1 MQCMIVFMRAH
12 RFAILS
18 ACLLGGMS
26 QASNFYQ
33 GVATNNLS
41 WPGGIV
47 PYVFTSR
54 VTLAE
59 QTVYLEGMNEWALG
73 ANVQFVPRT
82 TQSDFVMLD
91 FDYMEGTNEYVAS
104 VPAVMTIDN
113 LSRAQICH
121 ETGHLLGFQ
130 HEHVRVDRDDY
141 IIVNFENIAG
151 NSMDMTNASGE
162 GSGDPASLYLIDS
175 NSTPNGPYDFES
187 VMSYSRT
194 LFSIDPATL
203 DVIDPLAQYV
213 YKYYNRNGNVA
224 LSVGDMAG
232 AAYLFGPPATPLTNI
247 VSSTAD
253 FGAGSLR
260 AAIYYANDHPG
271 TTVTF
276 NIPDTDPGF
285 SNGVYTIYLSGQLP
299 PLVSDGTVIDATTQ
313 PGYAGAPVVAVD
325 GSQVIP
331 ETEFSIPGLYFYSGN
346 STVRGLA
353 FDNFSMQGIG
363 LLYNYAAS
371 NHIESCYIGVAPDG
385 VTPASNNYEGIVIAA
400 GAHDNVIGGAS
411 ASQGNVI
418 SDNAGYGITITD
430 ANSDGN
436 MLLNDY
442 IGLTADG
449 STAATNSL
457 SGIGIWGGSCSNIIG
472 APGAGNFLSGNGE
485 YGVFI
490 GDSNTVGTVLQGN
503 YIGTDESGLQAI
515 GNSYGGIGV
524 FGGANTVLIGGTDAG
539 AGNLLSG
546 NGNAGLWLAGPGIT
560 NNVAQGNWIGVDA
573 TGLAAIPNGWTG
585 IYILGG
591 SSGNLIGGTA
601 AGAANVISGN
611 VSEGV
616 FISDPGTTNNIVQGN
631 LIGTGAGGTNAVG
644 NGYTGVGIWSG
655 AAFNLIGG
663 TNAAQRN
670 ILSGNYGNGVSI
682 GGAGAVHNQILGNY
696 IGLQGDGATP
706 LGNDAIGVYIEVGPQ
721 YNSVGG
727 VEPGAGNVISANGS
741 DGIQLWG
748 AGTESNNVEANFVG
762 TDKTGTLVQGNGGSA
777 LSIISGPQFNTV
789 GGTVAA
795 ARNILSGSLGDGV
808 YGYDASNNII
818 EGNYI
823 GTDATGLRAS
833 SNAGEGLIFFDG
845 SASNQIV
852 GNVIAAS
859 GEDGIFLGDPGT
871 TANLIQGNKIGTG
884 ADGVTPLGNALHGI
898 IVDNGASGNVVGL
911 TLGGNGAGNLIA
923 DNTNE
928 GVIIYDT
935 NSTGNTIRG
944 NAILDNGRIGIN
956 LAGGDEN
963 SYGVTANHI
972 GGDVAGPNDLQ
983 NYPVLT
989 SASVSGN
996 STVIAGTLNSD
1007 SNRSFLIDVYRN
1019 TNADP
1024 SGYGQGQVF
1033 AGTILLQT
1041 ANSGDGSFSL
1051 SLPGAFA
1058 GQYFSAT
1065 ATDLATGD
1073 TSEFSADLL
1082 ATNSPGGITVVFSGP
1097 YVLSSA
1103 GFSFHVS
1110 LATNQ
1115 NYTIQATT
1123 NLAQAM
1129 DWENVTNFFATNSPV
1144 QIMDTNSPSKARFYR
1159 VLTP

>member
-1 MQCMIVFMRAH
+1 MKTKKWVA
-12 RFAILS
+12 
-18 ACLLGGMS
+18 LLLAASMLTGIT
-26 QASNFYQ
+26 QAANFYQ
-33 GVATNNLS
+33 GVSTNNLP

-54 VTLAE
+54 VTPAE
-59 QTVYLEGMNEWALG
+59 QTVYLQGMNEWALG

-82 TQSDFVMLD
+82 TQSDYVMLD
-91 FDYMEGTNEYVAS
+91 FDYLEGTNEYVAS
-104 VPAVMTIDN
+104 VPGVMTIDN

-130 HEHVRVDRDDY
+130 HEHVRLDRDGY

-151 NSMDMTNASGE
+151 NSMDSTNGSGE
-162 GSGDPASLYLIDS
+162 GSGDPASLYVIDS
-175 NSTPNGPYDFES
+175 NSIPNGPYDFES

-194 LFSIDPATL
+194 LFSIDASTL
-203 DVIDPLAQYV
+203 DVIDPLPPYV
-213 YKYYNRNGNVA
+213 FKYYNRIGNAA

-232 AAYLFGPPATPLTNI
+232 ASSLYGPPAMPLTNI
-247 VSSTAD
+247 VSTTAD

-260 AAIYYANDHPG
+260 AAIYYANDHAG
-271 TTVTF
+271 STVTF
-276 NIPDTDPGF
+276 NIPNTDPGY
-285 SNGVYTIYLSGQLP
+285 SNGVYTIFLSGQLP
-299 PLVSDGTVIDATTQ
+299 PLVADGTVIDATTQ
-313 PGYAGAPVVAVD
+313 PGYAGAPIVALD

-331 ETEFSIPGLYFYSGN
+331 ETEFFIPGLYLYSGN
-346 STVRGLA
+346 STIRGLA
-353 FDNFSMQGIG
+353 LDNFSMQGIG
-363 LLYNYAAS
+363 LLYNDAAS

-400 GAHDNVIGGAS
+400 GAHDNVIGGAN

-418 SDNAGYGITITD
+418 SDNAGYGMTITD
-430 ANSDGN
+430 TNSNGN
-436 MLLNDY
+436 LVLNDF

-449 STAATNSL
+449 SAAATNSL

-472 APGAGNFLSGNGE
+472 APGAGNVLSGNGE

-490 GDSNTVGTVLQGN
+490 GDTNTVGTVLQGN
-503 YIGTDESGLQAI
+503 DIGTDESGLEAI

-524 FGGANTVLIGGTDAG
+524 FAGANNVLVGGTNAG

-546 NGNAGLWLAGPGIT
+546 NGNAGLWLEGPGVN

-573 TGLAAIPNGWTG
+573 TGAAAIPNGWAG
-585 IYILGG
+585 IYVLDG
-591 SSGNLIGGTA
+591 SSGNLIGGA
-601 AGAANVISGN
+601 SAGAANVISGN

-616 FISDPGTTNNIVQGN
+616 FISDPGTTNNIVEGN
-631 LIGTGAGGTNAVG
+631 FIGTGADGANAVG

-655 AAFNLIGG
+655 AAFNVVGG

-670 ILSGNYGNGVSI
+670 ILSGNYGNGVSV
-682 GGAGAVHNQILGNY
+682 GGAGVIHNQILGNY
-696 IGLQGDGATP
+696 IGLEADGATP
-706 LGNDAIGVYIEVGPQ
+706 LGNGAIGVYIEVGPQ

-727 VEPGAGNVISANGS
+727 VQTGAGNVISANGL
-741 DGIQLWG
+741 DGVQLWG
-748 AGTESNNVEANFVG
+748 AGTDSNNVEANFIG
-762 TDKTGTLVQGNGGSA
+762 TDKTGTLALGNGGSS
-777 LSIISGPQFNTV
+777 LSLLSGPQFNTV

-795 ARNILSGSLGDGV
+795 ARNILSGSTNDGV
-808 YGYDASNNII
+808 YGYQASNNII
-818 EGNYI
+818 EGNYV
-823 GTDATGLRAS
+823 GTDVTGLKAL
-833 SNAGEGLIFFDG
+833 SNAGEGLIFLDG

-871 TANLIQGNKIGTG
+871 CANLIQGNKIGTG
-884 ADGVTPLGNALHGI
+884 ADGVTPLGNAFQGI
-898 IVDNGASGNVVGL
+898 LIDNEASNNIIGL
-911 TLGGNGAGNLIA
+911 TLSGNGIGNLIA
-923 DNTNE
+923 DNLDE

-944 NAILDNGRIGIN
+944 NAIFGNGRIGIN

-972 GGDVAGPNDLQ
+972 GGDVPSPNHLQ
-983 NYPVLT
+983 NYPVLM
-989 SASVSGN
+989 SASAYGN
-996 STVIAGTLNSD
+996 SMVIAGTLNSD
-1007 SNRSFLIDVYRN
+1007 PHRSFLIDIYRN
-1019 TNADP
+1019 ANADP

-1041 ANSGDGSFSL
+1041 ANSGNGSFSL
-1051 SLPGAFA
+1051 PLAGGFA

-1073 TSEFSADLL
+1073 TSEFSADIL
-1082 ATNSPGGITVVFSGP
+1082 ATNNPGGSPGGFYGP
-1097 YVLSSA
+1097 YVLNSA
-1103 GFSFHVS
+1103 GFSFNVL

-1115 NYTIQATT
+1115 NYTVQGTT
-1123 NLAQAM
+1123 NLAQPQ

-1144 QIMDTNSPSKARFYR
+1144 RILDTNPPSAARYYR
-1159 VLTP
+1159 VVTP